1 MEYLPGIE
9 ERDAINFA
17 YGYSQK
23 YGYIVATA
31 ILVSACT
38 GIVDHLVIIWPCTSP
53 SRDLSLFRNPK
64 RCDNIGN
71 AEPKHVNSRTEDLN
85 SLHFCPSE
93 AINEIEIQPSNP
105 TACLVPGTPSM
116 MR

>member
-23 YGYIVATA
+23 YG
-31 ILVSACT
+31 
-38 GIVDHLVIIWPCTSP
+38 P

>member
-31 ILVSACT
+31 ILVSAF
-38 GIVDHLVIIWPCTSP
+38 DHLVIIWPCTSP